1 MHCSTIQSYLN
12 MPYSLSVVFF
22 ATDPLT
28 SRRSHWALFLH
39 PLTNSMG
46 IIYEAQGGLLQ
57 MTYGRIENV
66 APSKD
71 PTYRGQQEL
80 CPMEEDNIEEFEQVT
95 RETELPSSPLK
106 VPPGYRR
113 RDCQDW
119 VRSVTRLAVE
129 RGVVPGDVEGKL
141 DSIPRLILLGEEVS

>member
-1 MHCSTIQSYLN
+1 MSYG
-12 MPYSLSVVFF
+12 
-22 ATDPLT
+22 
-28 SRRSHWALFLH
+28 H
-39 PLTNSMG
+39 
-46 IIYEAQGGLLQ
+46 
-57 MTYGRIENV
+57 IEN
-66 APSKD
+66 ATPSKD
-71 PTYRGQQEL
+71 PTYRGRQEL
-80 CPMEEDNIEEFEQVT
+80 CLVEEDKIEEFEQVT

-106 VPPGYRR
+106 VPPEYHR